1 MPTPISKTIIMRMKI
16 NVELLLQIKLSCIEL
31 MKDSPILIYV
41 AFYEPLHE
49 WLIGMAEGWNPV
61 LQLVLNI
68 MAVISGGAR
77 LLPVFEK
84 WFGPKKEEGAE

>member
-1 MPTPISKTIIMRMKI
+1 MRMRT

-31 MKDSPILIYV
+31 MKDSPVLIYV

-49 WLIGMAEGWNPV
+49 WLINIAEGWNPV

-68 MAVISGGAR
+68 MAVIYGVAR
-77 LLPVFEK
+77 LLPVFSK
-84 WFGPKKEEGAE
+84 WFGPKKEEGVIE